1 MDGQGDKGTGHGG
14 LGCWLE
20 ARRSGISSG
29 SAPWPLWAEPLSWG
43 HLCSPA
49 CACDAQGR
57 WQSCMAASG
66 PLLWDLTRANSQGA
80 AGSPRT
86 LVLCYEFCSSPVPLQ
101 LKLFKGCSIAAAFK
115 LVVQPELLDSY
126 HLLVHPALHRGS
138 LFPFS
143 PADIASSLTT
153 DTLFC
158 QHFRCLLPCF
168 LWAQSPAAKH
178 TLKPSSVCSPERP
191 RNKSNAAAG
200 QGACA
205 ASHLCPVGWAGVCGH
220 EHTEHCAAAGSWVL
234 KGQALC
240 RV

>member
-115 LVVQPELLDSY
+115 LVAQPELLDSY
-126 HLLVHPALHRGS
+126 HLCTQLFTEETY
-138 LFPFS
+138 FPF
-143 PADIASSLTT
+143 PQLTLPLSLTT

-234 KGQALC
+234 KGRALC

>member
-115 LVVQPELLDSY
+115 LVAQPELLDSY
-126 HLLVHPALHRGS
+126 HLCTQLFTEETY
-138 LFPFS
+138 FPF
-143 PADIASSLTT
+143 PQLTLPLSLTT

-168 LWAQSPAAKH
+168 
-178 TLKPSSVCSPERP
+178 
-191 RNKSNAAAG
+191 
-200 QGACA
+200 
-205 ASHLCPVGWAGVCGH
+205 VCGH
-220 EHTEHCAAAGSWVL
+220 KAQLLNTHLSLPLCAAL
-234 KGQALC
+234 KDQGTKAMRQLDKVPALLLTSAP
-240 RV
+240 

>member
-1 MDGQGDKGTGHGG
+1 
-14 LGCWLE
+14 
-20 ARRSGISSG
+20 
-29 SAPWPLWAEPLSWG
+29 
-43 HLCSPA
+43 
-49 CACDAQGR
+49 
-57 WQSCMAASG
+57 MAASG

-158 QHFRCLLPCF
+158 QHFRCLLHCF
-168 LWAQSPAAKH
+168 
-178 TLKPSSVCSPERP
+178 
-191 RNKSNAAAG
+191 
-200 QGACA
+200 
-205 ASHLCPVGWAGVCGH
+205 VCGH
-220 EHTEHCAAAGSWVL
+220 KAQLLNTHLSLPLCAAL
-234 KGQALC
+234 KDQGTKAMRQLDKVPALLLTSAP
-240 RV
+240 

>member
-1 MDGQGDKGTGHGG
+1 
-14 LGCWLE
+14 
-20 ARRSGISSG
+20 
-29 SAPWPLWAEPLSWG
+29 
-43 HLCSPA
+43 
-49 CACDAQGR
+49 
-57 WQSCMAASG
+57 MAASG

-168 LWAQSPAAKH
+168 
-178 TLKPSSVCSPERP
+178 
-191 RNKSNAAAG
+191 
-200 QGACA
+200 
-205 ASHLCPVGWAGVCGH
+205 VCGH
-220 EHTEHCAAAGSWVL
+220 KAQLLNTHLSLPLCAAL
-234 KGQALC
+234 KDQGTKAMRQLDKVPALLLTSAP
-240 RV
+240 